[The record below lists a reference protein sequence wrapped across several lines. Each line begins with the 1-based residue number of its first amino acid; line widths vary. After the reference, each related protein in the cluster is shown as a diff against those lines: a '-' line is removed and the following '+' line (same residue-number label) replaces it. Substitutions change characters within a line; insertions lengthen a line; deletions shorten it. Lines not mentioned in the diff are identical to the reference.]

1 MAYTMEWVS
10 GVATYTMS
18 GRRFSCACIADYS
31 DDNEDGTFYSDVD
44 EYLNDD
50 DNMCNANA
58 DCH

>member
-1 MAYTMEWVS
+1 MEWVS
-10 GVATYTMS
+10 GLSTYTMS
-18 GRRFSCACIADYS
+18 GRGFSCVCIAGYS

-58 DCH
+58 DCL

>member
-1 MAYTMEWVS
+1 MEWVS

-58 DCH
+58 DCL